1 MLGNGVR
8 NRQAHICNGNTVGS
22 GVDMDAL
29 VDELDDYSDRS
40 ADDEE
45 VEQVGEL
52 VHQEVKREKQN
63 DSLLIDGDEADL
75 HQSFDDLMRQW
86 MAADD
91 ELDTSSAD
99 ENETDDEGAMEAQ
112 RVANV
117 APRIVNILS
126 RPDPDNA
133 WRPDFQE
140 YHEWNDEHI
149 SGKFYLIH
157 GSDNF

>member
-1 MLGNGVR
+1 MSGMLGNGVR
-8 NRQAHICNGNTVGS
+8 NRQAHICNGNTVGV
-22 GVDMDAL
+22 GGEVDMDRL
-29 VDELDDYSDRS
+29 VDELNDYSDRS

-45 VEQVGEL
+45 VEPVGEL

-63 DSLLIDGDEADL
+63 DSLLIDGEEADL

-99 ENETDDEGAMEAQ
+99 ENGTDDEGAMEAQ

-117 APRIVNILS
+117 APRTVNILS

-133 WRPDFQE
+133 WRPDFEQFYE
-140 YHEWNDEHI
+140 SNDKHI
-149 SGKFYLIH
+149 SGNSI
-157 GSDNF
+157 